1 MKDLRLVVV
10 DDYPLEGKTIEF
22 LLRRDRPEIQYCG
35 QALNGET
42 GKELILQSHANIAVV
57 DVKMPGVDGLTL
69 LGTMKGL
76 LPNLNV
82 IILSAFGDFAF
93 VQSAIRLGACDYLL
107 KPLNP
112 EELYQAIDKIVNAP
126 VPAKANEPE
135 PAEKQAGPAEIS
147 EELIWALKAGDVA
160 ESKERFRMLWETYT
174 ENDQKALWE
183 TKLMSKHILT
193 RIFEEMADDNDH
205 QGSKPFQ
212 NEEAYLYQHYM
223 TQLPAILD
231 MQTLYDSLLEYIQSM
246 AEVAN
251 HRFTEVGEEQIE
263 RAKAI
268 IEKNIG
274 NKLSLTMVAQEIY
287 ISSFYLSSL
296 FKKRTGMNFIDYVI
310 ERRIEKA
317 KQMLCTTNETIETI
331 AAQVG
336 YDESNYFRRLFKK
349 KVGLTPREYRRK
361 RLLQKNES
369 HESLEKQQSL

>member
-1 MKDLRLVVV
+1 MV

-22 LLRRDRPEIQYCG
+22 LLKRDRPEIQYCG

-42 GKELILQSHANIAVV
+42 GKELILQSRANIAVV

-69 LGTMKGL
+69 LGMMKGL
-76 LPNLNV
+76 LPDLNV

-112 EELYQAIDKIVNAP
+112 EELYQAIDKIANAP
-126 VPAKANEPE
+126 APAKAKEPE
-135 PAEKQAGPAEIS
+135 PEEKQAGPAEIP

-160 ESKERFRMLWETYT
+160 ESKERFRMLWKTYT

-212 NEEAYLYQHYM
+212 DEEAYLYQHYM

-317 KQMLCTTNETIETI
+317 KQLLCTTNETIETI

-336 YDESNYFRRLFKK
+336 YDESNYFRRIFKK

-361 RLLQKNES
+361 RMLRKNEAPDM
-369 HESLEKQQSL
+369 EQEPLNQ